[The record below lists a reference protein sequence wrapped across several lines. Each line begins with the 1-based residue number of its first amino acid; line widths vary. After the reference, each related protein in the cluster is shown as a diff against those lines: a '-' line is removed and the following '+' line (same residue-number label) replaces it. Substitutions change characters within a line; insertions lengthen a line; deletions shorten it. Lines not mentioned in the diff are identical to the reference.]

1 MGEGVG
7 GKKIK
12 CCFVSSHT
20 HKMPVDPHARFPEG
34 TDFSATAVFVPGR
47 SGPVAWVSETDWV
60 SCLGADFIVVSSR
73 RGEVTVVVYEPPSL
87 SVQYQLGNVFPAAA
101 RGWLLADCFLVGAGQ
116 EACTVVR
123 YPRHRHPKYYEAN
136 LCLPAT
142 CITYLIAEKT
152 GRYFAFYDHT
162 NDTAVVM
169 DSKDLSVLFSAKGAI
184 LPRDILL
191 AHDRILL
198 VGTNNEILIFIS

>member
-1 MGEGVG
+1 
-7 GKKIK
+7 
-12 CCFVSSHT
+12 
-20 HKMPVDPHARFPEG
+20 MPVDPHARFPEG

-47 SGPVAWVSETDWV
+47 SGPVAWASETDWV
-60 SCLGADFIVVSSR
+60 SCLGMDFIVVSNS
-73 RGEVTVVVYEPPSL
+73 RGEVTVVVYEFPSL
-87 SVQYQLGNVFPAAA
+87 SVQYSLGNVFSSPPTVAVK
-101 RGWLLADCFLVGAGQ
+101 GWLLADCFLVAAG
-116 EACTVVR
+116 TVVR

-169 DSKDLSVLFSAKGAI
+169 DSKDLSVLFSTKGAI

-198 VGTNNEILIFIS
+198 VGTDNEIFFFIS